1 MSTKSRNEARLK
13 RHQRVRKNIFGT
25 AETPRLCVYRSL
37 TEIYAQII
45 DDEKGVTLVASSSI
59 DKELREKIAKMK
71 KVEQAVEVGK
81 LLGERAKSKKISS
94 VVFDRGGYQYIGRV
108 KALADGARESGLK
121 F

>member
-1 MSTKSRNEARLK
+1 MSTQSRIEARIK
-13 RHQRVRKNIFGT
+13 RHPRVRMNIIGT
-25 AETPRLCVYRSL
+25 APTTRLCVYRTL
-37 TEIYAQII
+37 NEIYAQII
-45 DDEKGVTLVASSSI
+45 DDERGETLVASSRI

-108 KALADGARESGLK
+108 KALADGARESGL
-121 F
+121 